1 AKAEAERKQA
11 EAERK
16 ERAKQ
21 QKAEAGRKAAAERR
35 QALADR
41 KERAAQQQA
50 SAQQKKNAGSKTTGN
65 KGSSK
70 GSGGATAPGGTQ
82 NSPSAPASGSA
93 ASVVSFLKAQVGKP
107 YVFGATGPSAY
118 DCSGLTQAAF
128 RQAGVSLPRTSQ
140 AQSASGTSV
149 SLSSLQAGDL
159 LYWGGKGSAF
169 HVGVYVGNGQ
179 YIDAANPSK
188 GISLQN
194 LSGYPASGAV
204 RVL

>member
-1 AKAEAERKQA
+1 M
-11 EAERK
+11 
-16 ERAKQ
+16 
-21 QKAEAGRKAAAERR
+21 
-35 QALADR
+35 
-41 KERAAQQQA
+41 
-50 SAQQKKNAGSKTTGN
+50 
-65 KGSSK
+65 
-70 GSGGATAPGGTQ
+70 
-82 NSPSAPASGSA
+82 
-93 ASVVSFLKAQVGKP
+93 
-107 YVFGATGPSAY
+107 FGATGPSAY

-140 AQSASGTSV
+140 AQSASGTPV
-149 SLSSLQAGDL
+149 SLSNLQAGDL

-179 YIDAANPSK
+179 YIDAANPRK